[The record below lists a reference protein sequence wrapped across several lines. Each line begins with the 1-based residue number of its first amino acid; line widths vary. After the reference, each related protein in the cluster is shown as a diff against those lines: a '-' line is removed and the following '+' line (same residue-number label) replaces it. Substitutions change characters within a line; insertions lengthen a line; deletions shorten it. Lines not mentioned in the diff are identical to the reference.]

1 MTSGEQMAEGQATF
15 VMEHFRVVGPGRLEV
30 EGRWSGVR
38 GVDLDEPTLT
48 LEVPDRVDQ
57 LEAESVRRSAR
68 AWHAIFRWDGD
79 PSAVRRAVLEVG
91 GQLMVELGTQ
101 PSPRRRLGRT
111 SHPALAV
118 VSQSPAEGEGEA
130 GDLVAVHAA
139 LVVAQDQLAEAKD
152 ETELAR
158 EEARRAREDAARER
172 ARRQSEAARL
182 HDGLGKVKAVAD
194 EALRVERERAQQ
206 QAAQVEE
213 LEHVVTGTRAESE
226 SLRNELAGAQA
237 QLEQTSARNAELGV
251 LLSDMRQE
259 VDRLA
264 KVEAERDETRI
275 ALAEARRAADSYGD
289 QADAAR
295 ANAAELEQALADAG
309 RQAERLRAELEQ
321 GRQAALSAA
330 REVEQARQEAQE
342 ARELRRTVVGL
353 ELALAEA
360 REAGAEAA
368 ATSARLRER
377 LESVRKALADDP

>member
-15 VMEHFRVVGPGRLEV
+15 VMEHFRVVGPERLEV

-158 EEARRAREDAARER
+158 EEARRAREDAAR
-172 ARRQSEAARL
+172 
-182 HDGLGKVKAVAD
+182 
-194 EALRVERERAQQ
+194 
-206 QAAQVEE
+206 
-213 LEHVVTGTRAESE
+213 
-226 SLRNELAGAQA
+226 
-237 QLEQTSARNAELGV
+237 
-251 LLSDMRQE
+251 
-259 VDRLA
+259 
-264 KVEAERDETRI
+264 
-275 ALAEARRAADSYGD
+275 
-289 QADAAR
+289 
-295 ANAAELEQALADAG
+295 
-309 RQAERLRAELEQ
+309 
-321 GRQAALSAA
+321 
-330 REVEQARQEAQE
+330 
-342 ARELRRTVVGL
+342 
-353 ELALAEA
+353 
-360 REAGAEAA
+360 
-368 ATSARLRER
+368 
-377 LESVRKALADDP
+377 